1 MRTVDLR
8 SDTKT
13 LPSPEMRKA
22 IAEAELGD
30 ADEGEDPT
38 VNRLE
43 AMAAERLGK
52 EAAVLVTSGT
62 QGNMVAIL
70 SQCQKGDSVIL
81 GRNTH
86 INLGEAGGLAA
97 LAGVALNPLENTA
110 NGSLDPDEVRHSI
123 NLDSRDWPKTGMVSL
138 ENTQNLLG
146 GLVLTR
152 DDIKEI
158 ADIAQEHD
166 LPFHIDGARVFN
178 AAVSLGVPINE
189 LVQDAD
195 TVTFCLSKG
204 LAAPVGSVLCGSHE
218 TIEKARRWVK
228 YLGGS
233 MRQAGII
240 AGAGVYALDNM
251 VERLV
256 EDHEN
261 AQRLAKGLAAI
272 PGLEINPETVQT
284 NLLFC
289 HVADSDAAELASR
302 INTRGI
308 QFYDIG
314 PELGW
319 RFVTRYGISAADVD
333 YALDIIDSVVRE
345 YRRDPNAGRSGAER
359 QAGRL

>member
-43 AMAAERLGK
+43 SMAAERLDK

-70 SQCQKGDSVIL
+70 SQCQNGDSAIL

-97 LAGVALNPLENTA
+97 LAGVALNPLENTS
-110 NGSLDPDEVRHSI
+110 NGSLDADEIRQTI
-123 NLDSRDWPKTGMVSL
+123 NLDSRDWPKTGLISL

-146 GLVLTR
+146 GLVLAR
-152 DDIKEI
+152 QDIKEI
-158 ADIAQEHD
+158 ADVAHEHG

-178 AAVSLGVPINE
+178 AAVSLGTPVGD
-189 LVQDAD
+189 LVSDAD

-204 LAAPVGSVLCGSHE
+204 LGAPVGSVLCGSHE

-240 AGAGVYALDNM
+240 AAAGVYALDNM
-251 VERLV
+251 VDRLA

-272 PGLEINPETVQT
+272 PSLEIDPERVQT
-284 NLLFC
+284 NILFC
-289 HVADSDAAELASR
+289 HVADDDAAELASR
-302 INTRGI
+302 INAKGI

-319 RFVTRYGISAADVD
+319 RFVTRYGITADDVD
-333 YALDIIDSVVRE
+333 YALDVIDSVVRD
-345 YRRDPNAGRSGAER
+345 YRRNPDAGKSGAAR
-359 QAGRL
+359 KAGRL